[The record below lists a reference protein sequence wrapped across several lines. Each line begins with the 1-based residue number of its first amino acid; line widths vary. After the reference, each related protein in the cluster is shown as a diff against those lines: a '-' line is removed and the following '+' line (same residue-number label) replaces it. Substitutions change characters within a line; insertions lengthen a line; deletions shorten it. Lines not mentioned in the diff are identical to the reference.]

1 MVEGSDGVFVRRAS
15 DDDLL
20 VKRSIVALPELL
32 VGLPNA
38 LSVDDADLALKF

>member
-1 MVEGSDGVFVRRAS
+1 MGFRSRAG

-20 VKRSIVALPELL
+20 VKRRIVAQPELL

-38 LSVDDADLALKF
+38 LSVDDADSALKF